1 MEKMRKFKNLIAT
14 LLVLIFAL
22 PTMVLGVSN
31 LDLNESTSRI
41 FINGNEVSASER
53 GNPPYN
59 VNGHIFLPI
68 RAMATAFDRTTHWEP
83 LTGTLYFGERA
94 NPQAS
99 YTMVITNEN
108 TSNYITLEQILTL
121 EPQAFTAED
130 RGNTRN
136 FIGLPLTDVLNLMN
150 LDFSDAHR
158 FIFVAADGM
167 TSSAYA
173 SEVLDSDNGFL
184 VLGENGEMF
193 TSREDGGRGPF
204 MNVFAKDGVPGR
216 WARNLMEIIVVTSEN
231 DNENT
236 IQIERNINVFAD
248 GNKVNDY
255 PAPFMLDGVIYL
267 PLRAVALAL
276 GKSVEWNGAENAILI
291 GGTPESYDLAYG
303 GDITIIVGNTL
314 HNISM
319 EDILNLG
326 IVDVYA
332 TIREERRDYSGVPI
346 ATVLD
351 FLNIDTNNATGNV
364 TFNTRDGHGT
374 TGLIE
379 EVITN
384 GFIAIAQ
391 DGELLG
397 HWEHGGR
404 GPFMLVFTHDV
415 FAQRFMRYLTE
426 IVIDVCDVYS
436 LELETQQAT
445 GIQLTVGE
453 NSYVI
458 SLELLENLQ
467 PIAFEARG
475 RDFTG
480 VAMLDIINH
489 FNINFNIDSFSEGV
503 IISGGDGF
511 SQPFTVEE
519 MLDETNFFLAFEEN
533 GMPLIT
539 DDGEVSFISVFVHDE
554 RNTRNVRGIAEI
566 RLMTTS
572 GNLFSRIEGLSDGEF
587 AIMQGENSWTL
598 TMDDIVALG
607 LVDFTAPWSG
617 DRTRYFTGVPLSI
630 VLESLDV
637 DISGSDGLITT
648 SWDSVFQAAWS
659 VYDALNVVYIVVG
672 EDGEPLAERYGPF
685 FGVAVGRGSNFAPR
699 NLQSIRIN

>member
-1 MEKMRKFKNLIAT
+1 MKKFKNLIVI

-22 PTMVLGVSN
+22 PTIVSGAGISDQ
-31 LDLNESTSRI
+31 DLSESTSRI

-53 GNPPYN
+53 GNPPFN

-68 RAMATAFDRTTHWEP
+68 RAMATAFDRAAHWEP
-83 LTGTLYFGERA
+83 LTGTLYFGERS

-99 YTMVITNEN
+99 YTLVITNDN
-108 TSNYITLEQILTL
+108 TRNYITSEQILAL
-121 EPQAFTAED
+121 EPQTFTAED
-130 RGNTRN
+130 RGNIRD
-136 FIGLPLTDVLNLMN
+136 FIGLSLTDVFNSMN
-150 LDFSDAHR
+150 LDFSEAHR

-173 SEVLDSDNGFL
+173 SDVLDSYNGFL
-184 VLGENGEMF
+184 VLGEDGEMF

-216 WARNLMEIIVVTSEN
+216 WARNLMEIIVVT
-231 DNENT
+231 NEDEQHIT
-236 IQIERNINVFAD
+236 ERNMNVYAD
-248 GNKVNDY
+248 GNEVSDY
-255 PAPFMLDGVIYL
+255 PTPFMVDGVIYL
-267 PLRAVALAL
+267 PLRAVAIAL

-291 GGTPESYDLAYG
+291 GGTPESFELAYG
-303 GDITIIVGNTL
+303 GEISIIVGNVR
-314 HNISM
+314 HSISM
-319 EDILNLG
+319 GDILNLG

-332 TIREERRDYSGVPI
+332 TIRDERRDYSGVPI
-346 ATVLD
+346 VAILN
-351 FLNIDTNNATGNV
+351 FLNIDISTITGNII
-364 TFNTRDGHGT
+364 FNTRDGHGT
-374 TGLIE
+374 VGTIE
-379 EVITN
+379 EVLDPTN

-404 GPFMLVFTHDV
+404 GPFMLVFAHDV

-426 IVIDVCDVYS
+426 IVIETYT
-436 LELETQQAT
+436 LEAQQTT
-445 GIQLTVGE
+445 GIQLTVGSD
-453 NSYVI
+453 SYVI
-458 SLELLENLQ
+458 SLELLEHLE

-475 RDFTG
+475 RYFTG
-480 VAMLDIINH
+480 VAMADIIRYL
-489 FNINFNIDSFSEGV
+489 NINIDNFAEGV
-503 IISGGDGF
+503 VISGGDGF

-533 GMPLIT
+533 G
-539 DDGEVSFISVFVHDE
+539 EVGFISVFVHDE
-554 RNTRNVRGIAEI
+554 RNTRNVRGVAEI
-566 RLMTTS
+566 RLMTAGDITTT
-572 GNLFSRIEGLSDGEF
+572 IEGLSDGEF
-587 AIMQGENSWTL
+587 VIMRGEDSWTL

-617 DRTRYFTGVPLSI
+617 DRTRYFTGVPLSV
-630 VLESLDV
+630 VLDSLNV
-637 DISGSDGLITT
+637 DISNSTGLITT

-672 EDGEPLAERYGPF
+672 EDSEPLAERYGPF
-685 FGVAVGRGSNFAPR
+685 FGVAKERGSNFAPR